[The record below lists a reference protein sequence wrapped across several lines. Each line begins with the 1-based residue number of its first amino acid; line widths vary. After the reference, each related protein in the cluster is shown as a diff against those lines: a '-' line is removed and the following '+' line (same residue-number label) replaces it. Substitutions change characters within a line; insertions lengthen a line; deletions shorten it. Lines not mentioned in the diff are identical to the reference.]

1 MASYDPS
8 RGIYY
13 LGRQVRESLV
23 DVRIYITPLEEEGL
37 LVPTSG
43 QLSIDRGDPGSSEQS
58 PSSES
63 QKHHCIVSLHYLPK
77 SKRWDGIDPIESW
90 KC

>member
-1 MASYDPS
+1 MVSYDPS

-23 DVRIYITPLEEEGL
+23 DVRIYITPLEEEDL

-43 QLSIDRGDPGSSEQS
+43 QFSIDRRDPGSYLSKA
-58 PSSES
+58 PPRKF
-63 QKHHCIVSLHYLPK
+63 QKCHCIVSLHYPPK
-77 SKRWDGIDPIESW
+77 SKMWDGI
-90 KC
+90 

>member
-13 LGRQVRESLV
+13 LGRQVRENLV
-23 DVRIYITPLEEEGL
+23 DVRIFITPLEEEDL

-43 QLSIDRGDPGSSEQS
+43 QLSIDRGDTGSYEQS
-58 PSSES
+58 LTSES
-63 QKHHCIVSLHYLPK
+63 QKYHCISLHYHPK
-77 SKRWDGIDPIESW
+77 SRRWDGIDPIESW
-90 KC
+90 TC